1 MCGRRSQVTPHGRD
15 WPKWGHQ
22 QEALR
27 EGQGGGGREREGG
40 KGGDQGREDGRRQR
54 AGIGGDLGW
63 RGLRYSGGGEEEG
76 RKGPRAGGQRRGGML
91 VRASDPRSQQRSA

>member
-1 MCGRRSQVTPHGRD
+1 MGRQTGSLERG
-15 WPKWGHQ
+15 
-22 QEALR
+22 A
-27 EGQGGGGREREGG
+27 GGGGRERKGG
-40 KGGDQGREDGRRQR
+40 KGGDQGREDGRRQL
-54 AGIGGDLGW
+54 AGIGGDLGL